1 MNELNLDIRCAI
13 DCIVQL
19 PGVCEFLKFL
29 KPVGDDCL
37 SSLAH
42 YCEQNAEIDPKT
54 LRSPNE
60 RPDHI
65 KKTLKKLIDQLDD
78 GFDVSSEN
86 DLISTSIYNQ
96 INHVLLKMSESEIFR
111 MVDKTKIGF
120 FVGTLER
127 IQFEQNTNNYI
138 LPCGK
143 ELSII
148 AWFNSK
154 IRSVFV
160 YTDGMWQRPPCLSK
174 SITHSEMATGMNKK
188 DCFHSIGL
196 YIDPNGR
203 SYDGECAK
211 DNGKDSR
218 DLSMN
223 CDSSL
228 NERSEKKHSLESKDH
243 DSSSGGAET
252 KKKVGPRKKQIKIE
266 EKAQNDRNQL
276 NQTGN
281 HPELERQM

>member
-1 MNELNLDIRCAI
+1 MNELNLNIRCAI

-37 SSLAH
+37 STLAH
-42 YCEQNAEIDPKT
+42 YCEHNAEIEAKK
-54 LRSPNE
+54 LRSANE

-65 KKTLKKLIDQLDD
+65 KKSLKKLIDQLDD
-78 GFDVSSEN
+78 GFDVSCKN
-86 DLISTSIYNQ
+86 DLIGQSICNQ
-96 INHVLLKMSESEIFR
+96 INHILSKMSESEISR

-120 FVGTLER
+120 FVGILEQ

-138 LPCGK
+138 LSCGK

-154 IRSVFV
+154 KRCVFV

-196 YIDPNGR
+196 
-203 SYDGECAK
+203 
-211 DNGKDSR
+211 
-218 DLSMN
+218 
-223 CDSSL
+223 
-228 NERSEKKHSLESKDH
+228 
-243 DSSSGGAET
+243 
-252 KKKVGPRKKQIKIE
+252 
-266 EKAQNDRNQL
+266 
-276 NQTGN
+276 
-281 HPELERQM
+281 